1 MNRKVRHTSCEWIET
16 MSPPITSAELL
27 TLIRKSG
34 LIDNELL
41 DAYWDYLVTKEAAPE
56 SARALA
62 ERMVQD
68 GVLTRL
74 QASQLLLG
82 KYRGFLVAGKYKLLE
97 LLGSGGMGSVLLCEH
112 VYMGRLVALK
122 ILPINANDPGAVE
135 RFYRE
140 ARAIAA
146 LDHPNIVRAYDVDR
160 NDKVHFLVMEY
171 VDGISLHQLVKRHGP
186 LDIRRAA
193 HYISQTAAGL
203 EHAHSCGWVHRD
215 IKPGNLLLNR
225 QGIVKILDMGLARFF
240 QERYELTREYDENA
254 VIGTADYIS
263 PEQATAPH
271 EVDIRSDIYSL
282 GATFYFLL
290 TGRAPFEEGTV
301 AQKLLWHQV
310 RKPPPLRSL
319 RPDVPPEM
327 EAVVEKMLA
336 KSPGDRYQTPK
347 EVVGAL
353 SAWTWLPVAPPSE
366 AEMPPRRQDP
376 VEILR
381 RIAQRVRSAKAVVT
395 ATAAV
400 SKASALAPQGATP
413 GDVGDRSSESIFSYS
428 AGQTGTSGS
437 SVQIAPTVKDK
448 AKSTATLAPQ
458 RSEQSQHE
466 AACPGELTSP
476 ERTSSVS
483 PNEDQQ
489 SPAALTEERDSGERK
504 NHLSTLLDQ

>member
-1 MNRKVRHTSCEWIET
+1 
-16 MSPPITSAELL
+16 MSSPITSAEFLL
-27 TLIRKSG
+27 LVRRSG
-34 LIDNELL
+34 LIGDELL
-41 DAYWDYLVTKEAAPE
+41 DAYWEYLKLQRIAPD
-56 SARALA
+56 SAKALA

-68 GVLTRL
+68 GVLTKL
-74 QASQLLLG
+74 QASQLLQG

-112 VYMGRLVALK
+112 VFMGRLVALK

-186 LDIRRAA
+186 LEIRRAA
-193 HYISQTAAGL
+193 HYVAQTAAGL
-203 EHAHSCGWVHRD
+203 EHAHQSGWVHRD

-225 QGIVKILDMGLARFF
+225 QGVVKILDMGLARFF
-240 QERYELTREYDENA
+240 EEDYELTRRYDENA

-310 RKPPPLRSL
+310 RKPLPLRSL
-319 RPDVPPEM
+319 RPEVPAAM
-327 EAVVEKMLA
+327 EAVVEKMMA
-336 KSPGDRYQTPK
+336 KSRRERFQTPK
-347 EVVGAL
+347 EVIGAL
-353 SAWTWLPVAPPSE
+353 SAWTWAPVAPPSD
-366 AEMPPRRQDP
+366 AEMPPKRKDAQA
-376 VEILR
+376 ILR
-381 RIAQRVRSAKAVVT
+381 RIAQRVRDWQVRSAKDAPGGASAAGVPAGAVFEHREVAQPT
-395 ATAAV
+395 SSEHGPKDGESILGEAAEAQTLLSSAPTVSDKAKGTGNLLAPGETGPAATAAE
-400 SKASALAPQGATP
+400 GNTETE
-413 GDVGDRSSESIFSYS
+413 SS
-428 AGQTGTSGS
+428 
-437 SVQIAPTVKDK
+437 QI
-448 AKSTATLAPQ
+448 
-458 RSEQSQHE
+458 
-466 AACPGELTSP
+466 
-476 ERTSSVS
+476 
-483 PNEDQQ
+483 NQQ
-489 SPAALTEERDSGERK
+489 LPKEPLLDPSPAAAVEIAPPAGS
-504 NHLSTLLDQ
+504 SQ

>member
-1 MNRKVRHTSCEWIET
+1 MSPDEECGTLLAKRNET
-16 MSPPITSAELL
+16 MSPPITSADLL
-27 TLIRKSG
+27 TLVRKSG
-34 LIDNELL
+34 LIDNDLL
-41 DAYWDYLVTKEAAPE
+41 DAYWEYLSAKQAVPD

-74 QASQLLLG
+74 QAGQLLLG

-122 ILPINANDPGAVE
+122 ILPINSQDPAAVE

-140 ARAIAA
+140 ARAVAA

-171 VDGISLHQLVKRHGP
+171 VDGISLHQLVKKRGP

-225 QGIVKILDMGLARFF
+225 QGVVKILDMGLARFF
-240 QERYELTREYDENA
+240 QDRYELTRQYDENA

-282 GATFYFLL
+282 GATFYYLL
-290 TGRAPFEEGTV
+290 TGRAPFEEGSV

-310 RKPPPLRSL
+310 RKPPPIRSL

-327 EAVVEKMLA
+327 EAVVDKMLA
-336 KSPGDRYQTPK
+336 KAPRDRYQTPK
-347 EVVGAL
+347 EVIGAL
-353 SAWTWLPVAPPSE
+353 SAWTWLPIPPPSE
-366 AEMPPRRQDP
+366 EEMPPRRKDP
-376 VEILR
+376 MEILR
-381 RIAQRVRSAKAVVT
+381 RIAQHVRSR
-395 ATAAV
+395 
-400 SKASALAPQGATP
+400 PRTP
-413 GDVGDRSSESIFSYS
+413 GVPVAAASSPTADKTGGDTTPAPLSGAGEQSGESIFGDS
-428 AGQTGTSGS
+428 GTGSSSGS
-437 SVQIAPTVKDK
+437 SLQIAPTVSDK
-448 AKSTATLAPQ
+448 VRSTATLQAKGNESLASIEGAQPV
-458 RSEQSQHE
+458 QSTDPIKASQS
-466 AACPGELTSP
+466 ANSQPGSADN
-476 ERTSSVS
+476 S
-483 PNEDQQ
+483 
-489 SPAALTEERDSGERK
+489 
-504 NHLSTLLDQ
+504 